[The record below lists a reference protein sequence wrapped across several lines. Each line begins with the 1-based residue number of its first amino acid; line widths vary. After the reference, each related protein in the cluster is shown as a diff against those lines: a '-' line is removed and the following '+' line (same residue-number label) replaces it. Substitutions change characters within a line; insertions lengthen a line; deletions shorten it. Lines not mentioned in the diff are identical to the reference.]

1 MLLAVHFCKFTGKSI
16 SEADKTGERVLEVV
30 ATFVAGYLVGS
41 IPVGQFIVRRK
52 AHVDILES
60 GSGRSGGFNAFV
72 VTKSKYTGILV
83 GVLDALKGFL
93 VVLAAGIVFP
103 QSLLHG
109 CVSLFGVIT
118 GHNYP
123 VWTKFRGGRGL
134 STAAGGMFIL
144 GFSYTIVWCV
154 IWVLTR
160 VGLKRDILVSNIT
173 AIMLAPP
180 VLWLLPW
187 ALIRRL
193 LVEQF
198 DQWTFLFFS
207 CTLSTILLLSHI
219 DAMNEFWKGSQK
231 EHTKDSTPQS

>member
-1 MLLAVHFCKFTGKSI
+1 M
-16 SEADKTGERVLEVV
+16 LEVV
-30 ATFVAGYLVGS
+30 ATFVVSYLVGS
-41 IPVGQFIVRRK
+41 IPVGQLIVRRK
-52 AHVDILES
+52 ADVDILES

-72 VTKSKYTGILV
+72 VTKSKYIGILV
-83 GVLDALKGFL
+83 GALDALKGFL
-93 VVLAAGIVFP
+93 VVLAAGVVFP
-103 QSLLHG
+103 QSLLHD

-144 GFSYTIVWCV
+144 GFSYTIVWCM
-154 IWVLTR
+154 IWFLTK

-173 AIMLAPP
+173 AIMLTPP

-187 ALIRRL
+187 DMIRGL
-193 LVEQF
+193 LVGQF

-207 CTLSTILLLSHI
+207 CTLSMVLLLSHI
-219 DAMNEFWKGSQK
+219 DAMTEIWKGSET
-231 EHTKDSTPQS
+231 EHTNDSTPQS